1 MSLEVYVANGNSA
14 VTQKA
19 KLPLDV
25 QLLQKEQT
33 MARHVH
39 LNLLHRTCIE
49 NKSQPNTLLCIISI
63 AYFLLYYTG
72 INNRVYLVIQ
82 SSLFS
87 QHF

>member
-25 QLLQKEQT
+25 QLLQEEQT

-39 LNLLHRTCIE
+39 LHLLHTCIE
-49 NKSQPNTLLCIISI
+49 NKSQPNKLLRIILI
-63 AYFLLYYTG
+63 AYSPVYYTG
-72 INNRVYLVIQ
+72 INNSVYLIIQ